1 MNAALQALSNWWD
14 CCLSTFCPCVYLSIP
29 LFLRRQLFLRL
40 TFLSFLTLLTHL
52 FNSHL
57 LFYTP
62 SDCLLL
68 TVRNNRGCAHLSE
81 WKLLQCT
88 IWDDRNGLLEFP
100 VGSSLTDEHQL
111 FYPPTSLLLLLLM
124 CFLLL
129 SHHFFLSFFTS
140 FFYCFSSSLTH
151 LLLFIEV
158 PICVIHCSC
167 LAYLRW
173 SLNLEL
179 CNKPRGCLIAFIFHG
194 TTKQSPS
201 FFLIPSTHGPVNV

>member
-40 TFLSFLTLLTHL
+40 TFLSFLTLLTRL

-129 SHHFFLSFFTS
+129 SHHFFLSFFLHL
-140 FFYCFSSSLTH
+140 F
-151 LLLFIEV
+151 LLLFFFQSDSSFIV
-158 PICVIHCSC
+158 
-167 LAYLRW
+167 YW
-173 SLNLEL
+173 SANLCDSL
-179 CNKPRGCLIAFIFHG
+179 LMFGLFAVV
-194 TTKQSPS
+194 T
-201 FFLIPSTHGPVNV
+201 

>member
-40 TFLSFLTLLTHL
+40 TFLSFLTLLTRL

-111 FYPPTSLLLLLLM
+111 FYPPHKSSVASPHV
-124 CFLLL
+124 FLAP
-129 SHHFFLSFFTS
+129 FPPFLSFFLYL
-140 FFYCFSSSLTH
+140 F
-151 LLLFIEV
+151 LLLFFFQSDSSFIV
-158 PICVIHCSC
+158 
-167 LAYLRW
+167 YW
-173 SLNLEL
+173 SANLCDSL
-179 CNKPRGCLIAFIFHG
+179 LMFGLFAVV
-194 TTKQSPS
+194 T
-201 FFLIPSTHGPVNV
+201 

>member
-29 LFLRRQLFLRL
+29 LFLRL
-40 TFLSFLTLLTHL
+40 TFLSFLTLLTRL